1 MHFFTVHDNQSA
13 RITELPLEES
23 STNRAETVNVNKSDS
38 RGQISSDDE
47 RVKAS
52 ELDDDLELSQSL
64 VTLDDSSTDNE

>member
-1 MHFFTVHDNQSA
+1 MHDQESA

-23 STNRAETVNVNKSDS
+23 STNRAETVNVNKTDS

>member
-1 MHFFTVHDNQSA
+1 MHDNQSA
-13 RITELPLEES
+13 RITELPLEEP
-23 STNRAETVNVNKSDS
+23 STNRAEAVNENKSDS

>member
-1 MHFFTVHDNQSA
+1 MHFFTVHDKQSA
-13 RITELPLEES
+13 RIIELPLEEP
-23 STNRAETVNVNKSDS
+23 STNRAEAVNENKSDS

>member
-1 MHFFTVHDNQSA
+1 MHDQESA
-13 RITELPLEES
+13 RITELPSEEP
-23 STNRAETVNVNKSDS
+23 STNRAENVDLNKTDS

>member
-1 MHFFTVHDNQSA
+1 MHGNQSA
-13 RITELPLEES
+13 RITELPSEEP
-23 STNRAETVNVNKSDS
+23 STNRAVAVNENKTDS

>member
-1 MHFFTVHDNQSA
+1 MHDNQSA
-13 RITELPLEES
+13 RITELPLEEP
-23 STNRAETVNVNKSDS
+23 STNLAEAVNENKSEP